1 MKRPIKMKRPIQILV
16 ISCVTALPA
25 VAGGITST
33 GVMSVSGRP
42 ELSDS
47 AVSAANAVR
56 DTTAVAAIDTAAID
70 TADYETLDAVTVEAV
85 MQRTGAEKSV
95 YIPTT
100 RQRNASQSA
109 TDLLSRMDIPQ
120 ISVPYGSTAVKTVSG
135 QAVAVFIDYVPA
147 TQDELEM
154 MRTSDVL
161 RVEYLQSPTD
171 TRFGGKTNV
180 INFVMRKYDY
190 GGYVRTRLYENFWAN
205 SGQAQV
211 NGRFNYRR
219 MTFDV
224 MGYGYYC
231 ANDHTG
237 TAQTETFRLP
247 DGLGGTNTIER
258 QSTST
263 GAKFRRNDY
272 SASFRA
278 RYTSDKF
285 TANNILAF
293 RDTRIP
299 HNDSQGAVTYS
310 GGDFDDSEYTT
321 VNDSRRQNV
330 TYTGYYYIGI
340 GERNSLTIQPTYAYN
355 HTTQGSVYTEAG
367 LAPIVNDAGDNSTLA
382 NTSIEY
388 GHTFGG
394 GHSFTLYGYGQYEHN
409 RTRYTGTTEALDRTS
424 SYTGNFDAGYSF
436 ARGGFSSTVRFG
448 WSLSH
453 IDYNGEKNDFNSPYA
468 DLSLQYS
475 PNTKNS
481 ASAYMHT
488 AGWPISSNYKSDR
501 MIQDSPLLWRT
512 GNPALTAY
520 RSWDFGVQYVY
531 MPSNAWRFSGYAY
544 GWLVADRAAFDYQ
557 PFEYQPGEQGLV
569 RNIIQ
574 PAGGFGRYNV
584 GFNINWRPLGGKFN
598 ITGSLTE
605 TITHNGRPYN
615 LDKSVLSG
623 YVQAMYY
630 IGNFNIVAAYVSRG
644 YSFDDSMS
652 GFYTRSRDAFALAAG
667 WNSGSWNVNLHLQN
681 MFRWHWRTS
690 TTAMTSAYYD
700 VTRQNYGVDNH
711 ALIQAKVTYTFSF
724 GKKSKRDSDADLS
737 PDAAKSASGILH

>member
-1 MKRPIKMKRPIQILV
+1 MKRFKVMV
-16 ISCVTALPA
+16 IAAVTVAVTAS
-25 VAGGITST
+25 AGTIIPKTAMYGDSVENADSA
-33 GVMSVSGRP
+33 GVMA
-42 ELSDS
+42 DS
-47 AVSAANAVR
+47 IEA
-56 DTTAVAAIDTAAID
+56 DTTE
-70 TADYETLDAVTVEAV
+70 YETLNAVTVEAS
-85 MQRTGAEKSV
+85 MQRTDGEKST

-100 RQRNASQSA
+100 HQRNASQSA

-120 ISVPYGSTAVKTVSG
+120 ISVPFGSTSVKTVSG
-135 QAVAVFIDYVPA
+135 QNVAVFIDYVPA
-147 TQDELEM
+147 TEDELAM

-180 INFVMRKYDY
+180 INFVMRKYEY
-190 GGYVRTRLYENFWAN
+190 GGYVRTRLYENFLAN

-247 DGLGGTNTIER
+247 DETGGINTIER

-278 RYTSDKF
+278 RYISDKF
-285 TANNILAF
+285 TANNTLVF
-293 RDTRIP
+293 RNTRIP
-299 HNDSQGAVTYS
+299 HKDSHGAVTYS
-310 GGDFDDSEYTT
+310 GGGYDDSEYTT

-340 GERNSLTIQPTYAYN
+340 GDSNSLTIQPAYAYN
-355 HTTQGSVYTEAG
+355 HTTQGSIYTEAG

-394 GHSFTLYGYGQYEHN
+394 GHSFTLYGYGEYEHN

-436 ARGGFSSTVRFG
+436 TRGGFSSTVRFG

-453 IDYNGEKNDFNSPYA
+453 IDYNGVTNDFNSPFA
-468 DLSLQYS
+468 DLFLQYS
-475 PNTKNS
+475 PNSKNS

-501 MIQDSPLLWRT
+501 MIQESPLLWRT
-512 GNPALTAY
+512 GNPSLTAY

-544 GWLVADRAAFDYQ
+544 GWLVGNRAAFDYQ
-557 PFEYQPGEQGLV
+557 PMAQQQALV

-584 GFNINWRPLGGKFN
+584 GLNVNWRPLGGKFN

-605 TITHNGRPYN
+605 TFTHNGRPYN

-630 IGNFNIVAAYVSRG
+630 VGNFNFVVAYVSRM

-652 GFYTRSRDAFALAAG
+652 GFYTRDKDAFALAAG
-667 WNSGSWNVNLHLQN
+667 WGNGSWNVNLQLQN

-690 TTAMTSAYYD
+690 TTEMASTYYD

-724 GKKSKRDSDADLS
+724 GKKSKSDTDADLS
-737 PDAAKSASGILH
+737 PDAARTASGILH

>member
-1 MKRPIKMKRPIQILV
+1 MKRPIQILV

-147 TQDELEM
+147 TEDELEM

>member
-1 MKRPIKMKRPIQILV
+1 MKRFKVMV
-16 ISCVTALPA
+16 IAAVTVAVTAS
-25 VAGGITST
+25 AGTIIPKTAMYGDSVENADST
-33 GVMSVSGRP
+33 GVMA
-42 ELSDS
+42 DS
-47 AVSAANAVR
+47 IEA
-56 DTTAVAAIDTAAID
+56 DTT
-70 TADYETLDAVTVEAV
+70 DYETLNAVTVEAS
-85 MQRTGAEKSV
+85 MQHTGAEKST

-109 TDLLSRMDIPQ
+109 TELLSRMDIPQ
-120 ISVPYGSTAVKTVSG
+120 ISVPFGSTSVKTVSG
-135 QAVAVFIDYVPA
+135 QNVAVFIDYVPA
-147 TQDELEM
+147 TEDELAM

-180 INFVMRKYDY
+180 INFVMRKYEY
-190 GGYVRTRLYENFWAN
+190 GGYVRTRLYENFLAN

-211 NGRFNYRR
+211 NGRLNYRR

-247 DGLGGTNTIER
+247 DGLGGINTIER
-258 QSTST
+258 QSMSS
-263 GAKFRRNDY
+263 GDKFRRNDY

-278 RYTSDKF
+278 RYNSDKF
-285 TANNILAF
+285 TANNTLLF
-293 RDTRIP
+293 RNTRIP
-299 HNDSQGAVTYS
+299 HNDSRGAVTYS
-310 GGDFDDSEYTT
+310 GGGFDDSEYTQ
-321 VNDSRRQNV
+321 VNDTRRQNV

-340 GERNSLTIQPTYAYN
+340 GDSNSLTIQPAYAYN
-355 HTTQGSVYTEAG
+355 HTTQGLIYTEAG

-394 GHSFTLYGYGQYEHN
+394 GHSFTLYGYGEYEHN

-436 ARGGFSSTVRFG
+436 TRGGFSSTVRFG

-453 IDYNGEKNDFNSPYA
+453 IDYNGVTNDFNSPFA
-468 DLSLQYS
+468 DLFLQYS
-475 PNTKNS
+475 PNSKNS

-501 MIQDSPLLWRT
+501 MIQESPLLWRT
-512 GNPALTAY
+512 GNPSLTAY

-544 GWLVADRAAFDYQ
+544 GWLVGNRAAFDYQ
-557 PFEYQPGEQGLV
+557 PMAQQQALV

-584 GFNINWRPLGGKFN
+584 GLNVNWRPLGGKFN

-605 TITHNGRPYN
+605 TFTHNGRPYN

-630 IGNFNIVAAYVSRG
+630 VGNFNFVVAYVSRM

-652 GFYTRSRDAFALAAG
+652 GFYTRSKDAFALAAG
-667 WNSGSWNVNLHLQN
+667 WGNGSWNVNLQLQN

-690 TTAMTSAYYD
+690 TTEMASTYYD

-724 GKKSKRDSDADLS
+724 GKKSKSDTDADLS
-737 PDAAKSASGILH
+737 PDAARTASGILH

>member
-147 TQDELEM
+147 TEDELEM

-161 RVEYLQSPTD
+161 RIEYLQSPTD

-340 GERNSLTIQPTYAYN
+340 GERNSLTIQPTYAYS

-436 ARGGFSSTVRFG
+436 ARGGFGSTVRFG

-453 IDYNGEKNDFNSPYA
+453 IDYNGKTNDFNSPFA
-468 DLSLQYS
+468 DLFLQYS

>member
-135 QAVAVFIDYVPA
+135 QDVAVFIDYVPA
-147 TQDELEM
+147 TEDELEM

-161 RVEYLQSPTD
+161 RIEYLQSPTD

-340 GERNSLTIQPTYAYN
+340 GERNSLTIQPTYAYS

-436 ARGGFSSTVRFG
+436 ARGGFGSTVRFG

-544 GWLVADRAAFDYQ
+544 AWIVGNRAAFDYR

-569 RNIIQ
+569 REIIQ

-584 GFNINWRPLGGKFN
+584 GFNVNWRPLGGKFN

>member
-1 MKRPIKMKRPIQILV
+1 MKRFKVMV
-16 ISCVTALPA
+16 IAAVTVTVTAS
-25 VAGGITST
+25 AGTIIPKTAMYGDSVENADSA
-33 GVMSVSGRP
+33 GVMA
-42 ELSDS
+42 DS
-47 AVSAANAVR
+47 IEA
-56 DTTAVAAIDTAAID
+56 DTTE
-70 TADYETLDAVTVEAV
+70 YETLNAVTVEAS
-85 MQRTGAEKSV
+85 MQRTDGEKST

-100 RQRNASQSA
+100 HQRNASQSA

-120 ISVPYGSTAVKTVSG
+120 ISVPFGSTSVKTVSG
-135 QAVAVFIDYVPA
+135 QNVAVFIDYVPA
-147 TQDELEM
+147 TEDELAM

-247 DGLGGTNTIER
+247 DETGGINTIER

-278 RYTSDKF
+278 RYLSDKF
-285 TANNILAF
+285 TANNTLVF
-293 RDTRIP
+293 RNTRIP
-299 HNDSQGAVTYS
+299 HKDSHGAVTYS
-310 GGDFDDSEYTT
+310 GGGYDDSEYTT

-340 GERNSLTIQPTYAYN
+340 GDSNSLTIQPAYAYN
-355 HTTQGSVYTEAG
+355 HTTQGSIYTEAG
-367 LAPIVNDAGDNSTLA
+367 LTPIVNDAGDNSTLA

-388 GHTFGG
+388 GHTFGS
-394 GHSFTLYGYGQYEHN
+394 GHSFTMYGYGEYEHN

-436 ARGGFSSTVRFG
+436 TRGGFSSTVRFG

-453 IDYNGEKNDFNSPYA
+453 IDYNGVTNDFNSPFA
-468 DLSLQYS
+468 DLFLQYS
-475 PNTKNS
+475 PNSKNS

-488 AGWPISSNYKSDR
+488 TGWPISSNYKSDR
-501 MIQDSPLLWRT
+501 MIQESPLLWRT
-512 GNPALTAY
+512 GNPSLTAY

-544 GWLVADRAAFDYQ
+544 GWLVGNRAAFNYQ
-557 PFEYQPGEQGLV
+557 PMAQQQALV

-584 GFNINWRPLGGKFN
+584 GLNVNWRPLGGKFN

-605 TITHNGRPYN
+605 TFTHNGRPYN

-630 IGNFNIVAAYVSRG
+630 VGNFNFVVAYVSRM

-652 GFYTRSRDAFALAAG
+652 GFYTRDKDAFALAAG
-667 WNSGSWNVNLHLQN
+667 WGNGSWNVNLQLQN

-690 TTAMTSAYYD
+690 TTEMASTYYD

-724 GKKSKRDSDADLS
+724 GKKSKSDTDADLS
-737 PDAAKSASGILH
+737 PDAARTASGILH

>member
-1 MKRPIKMKRPIQILV
+1 MKRFKIMV
-16 ISCVTALPA
+16 IAAVTVTVTAS
-25 VAGGITST
+25 AGTIIPKTAMYGDSVENADST
-33 GVMSVSGRP
+33 GVMA
-42 ELSDS
+42 DS
-47 AVSAANAVR
+47 IEA
-56 DTTAVAAIDTAAID
+56 DTTE
-70 TADYETLDAVTVEAV
+70 YETLNAVTVEAS
-85 MQRTGAEKSV
+85 MQRTDGEKST

-100 RQRNASQSA
+100 HQRNASQSA

-120 ISVPYGSTAVKTVSG
+120 ISVPFGSTSVKTVSG
-135 QAVAVFIDYVPA
+135 QNVAVFIDYVPA
-147 TQDELEM
+147 TEDELAM

-180 INFVMRKYDY
+180 INFVMRKYEY
-190 GGYVRTRLYENFWAN
+190 GGYVRTRLYENFLAN

-247 DGLGGTNTIER
+247 DETGGINTIER

-278 RYTSDKF
+278 RYISDKF
-285 TANNILAF
+285 TANNTLVF
-293 RDTRIP
+293 RNTRIP
-299 HNDSQGAVTYS
+299 HNDSHGAVTYS
-310 GGDFDDSEYTT
+310 GGGYDDSEYTT

-340 GERNSLTIQPTYAYN
+340 GDSNSLTIQPAYAYN
-355 HTTQGSVYTEAG
+355 HTTQGSIYTEAG

-394 GHSFTLYGYGQYEHN
+394 GHSFTLYGYGEYEHN

-436 ARGGFSSTVRFG
+436 TRGGFSSTVRFG

-453 IDYNGEKNDFNSPYA
+453 IDYNGVTNDFNSPFA
-468 DLSLQYS
+468 DLFLQYS
-475 PNTKNS
+475 PNSKNS

-501 MIQDSPLLWRT
+501 MIQESPLLWRT
-512 GNPALTAY
+512 GNPSLTAY

-544 GWLVADRAAFDYQ
+544 GWLVGNRAAFDYQ
-557 PFEYQPGEQGLV
+557 PMAQQQALV

-584 GFNINWRPLGGKFN
+584 GLNVNWRPLGGKFN

-605 TITHNGRPYN
+605 TFTHNGRPYN

-630 IGNFNIVAAYVSRG
+630 VGNFNFVVAYVSRM

-652 GFYTRSRDAFALAAG
+652 GFYTRSKDAFALAAG
-667 WNSGSWNVNLHLQN
+667 WGNGSWNVNLQLQN

-690 TTAMTSAYYD
+690 TTEMASTYYD

-711 ALIQAKVTYTFSF
+711 ALIQAKLTYTFSF
-724 GKKSKRDSDADLS
+724 GKKSKSDTDADLS
-737 PDAAKSASGILH
+737 PDAARTASGILH

>member
-1 MKRPIKMKRPIQILV
+1 MKGPIKMKRPIQILV

-135 QAVAVFIDYVPA
+135 QDVAVFIDYVPA
-147 TQDELEM
+147 TEDELEM

-161 RVEYLQSPTD
+161 RIEYLQSPTD

-340 GERNSLTIQPTYAYN
+340 GERNSLTIQPTYAYS

-436 ARGGFSSTVRFG
+436 ARGGFGSTVRFG

>member
-147 TQDELEM
+147 TEDELEM

-161 RVEYLQSPTD
+161 RIEYLQSPTD

-231 ANDHTG
+231 ATDHTG

-436 ARGGFSSTVRFG
+436 ARGGFGSTVRFG

-468 DLSLQYS
+468 DLFLQYS

>member
-1 MKRPIKMKRPIQILV
+1 MKRPIQILV

-436 ARGGFSSTVRFG
+436 ARGGFGSTVRFG

-544 GWLVADRAAFDYQ
+544 AWIVGNRAAFDYR

-569 RNIIQ
+569 REIIQ

-584 GFNINWRPLGGKFN
+584 GFNVNWRPLGGKFN

>member
-1 MKRPIKMKRPIQILV
+1 MKRFKVMV
-16 ISCVTALPA
+16 IAAVTVAVTAS
-25 VAGGITST
+25 AGTIIPKTAMYGDSVENADSA
-33 GVMSVSGRP
+33 GVMA
-42 ELSDS
+42 DS
-47 AVSAANAVR
+47 IEA
-56 DTTAVAAIDTAAID
+56 DTTE
-70 TADYETLDAVTVEAV
+70 YETLNAVTVEAS
-85 MQRTGAEKSV
+85 MQHTGAEKSV
-95 YIPTT
+95 YIPTK

-120 ISVPYGSTAVKTVSG
+120 ISVPFGSTAVKTVSG

-180 INFVMRKYDY
+180 INFIMRKYDY

-247 DGLGGTNTIER
+247 DEMGGINTIER

-278 RYTSDKF
+278 RYLSDKF
-285 TANNILAF
+285 TANNTLVF

-299 HNDSQGAVTYS
+299 HKDSQGAVTYS
-310 GGDFDDSEYTT
+310 AGAYDNSEYTT
-321 VNDSRRQNV
+321 VNNSRSRNA
-330 TYTGYYYIGI
+330 TYSGYFYIGL
-340 GERNSLTIQPTYAYN
+340 GERNSLTIQPFYAYTS
-355 HTTQGSVYTEAG
+355 TTNGTAYTEVG
-367 LAPIVNDAGDNSTLA
+367 LAPIINGAQDYTSVGNA
-382 NTSIEY
+382 SIEY

-394 GHSFTLYGYGQYEHN
+394 GHSLTIYGYGKYEHN
-409 RTRYTGTTEALDRTS
+409 HTRYTGNTEALDRTS
-424 SYTGNFDAGYSF
+424 SYDGNFSARYSF
-436 ARGGFSSTVRFG
+436 TRGGFSSMVGFG

-453 IDYNGEKNDFNSPYA
+453 IDYNGVSNDFNSPFA
-468 DLSLQYS
+468 DLFLQYS
-475 PNTKNS
+475 PNSKNS
-481 ASAYMHT
+481 LSAYMHT
-488 AGWPISSNYKSDR
+488 AGWPVSSNYKSDR
-501 MIQDSPLLWRT
+501 LIQSSPLLWYT
-512 GNPALTAY
+512 GNPSLTAY
-520 RSWDFGVQYVY
+520 RTWDFGVQYVY

-544 GWLVADRAAFDYQ
+544 GWLVGNRAAFDYQ
-557 PFEYQPGEQGLV
+557 PFEYQPGKQALV

-574 PAGGFGRYNV
+574 PAGGYGSYNV
-584 GFNINWRPLGGKFN
+584 GFNVNWRPLGGKFN

-605 TITHNGRPYN
+605 SITHNGRPYD

-630 IGNFNIVAAYVSRG
+630 VGNFNFVVAYVSRM

-667 WNSGSWNVNLHLQN
+667 WGNGSWNVNLQLQN

-690 TTAMTSAYYD
+690 TTEMASTYYD

-711 ALIQAKVTYTFSF
+711 ALIQAKVTYTFGF
-724 GKKSKRDSDADLS
+724 GKKSKSDTDADLS
-737 PDAAKSASGILH
+737 PDAARTASGILH

>member
-1 MKRPIKMKRPIQILV
+1 MKRFKIMV
-16 ISCVTALPA
+16 IAAVTVTVTAS
-25 VAGGITST
+25 AGTIIPKTAMYGDSVENADST
-33 GVMSVSGRP
+33 GVMA
-42 ELSDS
+42 DS
-47 AVSAANAVR
+47 IEA
-56 DTTAVAAIDTAAID
+56 DTTE
-70 TADYETLDAVTVEAV
+70 YETLNAVTVEAS
-85 MQRTGAEKSV
+85 MQRTDGEKST

-100 RQRNASQSA
+100 HQRNASQSA

-120 ISVPYGSTAVKTVSG
+120 ISVPFGSTSVKTVSG
-135 QAVAVFIDYVPA
+135 QNVAVFIDYVPA
-147 TQDELEM
+147 TEDELAM

-180 INFVMRKYDY
+180 INFVMRKYEY
-190 GGYVRTRLYENFWAN
+190 GGYVRTRLYENFLAN

-247 DGLGGTNTIER
+247 DETGGINTIER

-278 RYTSDKF
+278 RYISDKF
-285 TANNILAF
+285 TANNTLVF
-293 RDTRIP
+293 RNTRIP
-299 HNDSQGAVTYS
+299 HNDSHGAVAYS
-310 GGDFDDSEYTT
+310 GGGYDDSEYTT

-340 GERNSLTIQPTYAYN
+340 GDSNSLTIQPAYAYN
-355 HTTQGSVYTEAG
+355 HTTQGSIYTEAG

-394 GHSFTLYGYGQYEHN
+394 GHSFTLYGYGEYEHN

-436 ARGGFSSTVRFG
+436 TRGGFSSTVRFG

-453 IDYNGEKNDFNSPYA
+453 IDYNGVTNDFNSPFA
-468 DLSLQYS
+468 DLFLQYS
-475 PNTKNS
+475 PNSKNS

-501 MIQDSPLLWRT
+501 MIQESPLLWRT
-512 GNPALTAY
+512 GNPSLTAY

-544 GWLVADRAAFDYQ
+544 GWLVGNRAAFDYQ
-557 PFEYQPGEQGLV
+557 PMAQQQALV

-584 GFNINWRPLGGKFN
+584 GLNVNWRPLGGKFN

-605 TITHNGRPYN
+605 TFTHNGRPYN

-630 IGNFNIVAAYVSRG
+630 VGNFNFVVAYVSRM

-652 GFYTRSRDAFALAAG
+652 GFYTRDKDAFALAAG
-667 WNSGSWNVNLHLQN
+667 WGNGSWNVNLQLQN

-690 TTAMTSAYYD
+690 TTEMASTYYD

-724 GKKSKRDSDADLS
+724 GKKSKSDTDADLS
-737 PDAAKSASGILH
+737 PDAARTASGILH

>member
-1 MKRPIKMKRPIQILV
+1 MKRFKIMV
-16 ISCVTALPA
+16 IAAVTVTVTAS
-25 VAGGITST
+25 AGTIIPKTAMYGDSVENADSA
-33 GVMSVSGRP
+33 GVMA
-42 ELSDS
+42 DS
-47 AVSAANAVR
+47 IKA
-56 DTTAVAAIDTAAID
+56 DTTE
-70 TADYETLDAVTVEAV
+70 YETLNAVTVEAS
-85 MQRTGAEKSV
+85 MQRTDGEKST

-100 RQRNASQSA
+100 HQRNASQSA

-120 ISVPYGSTAVKTVSG
+120 ISVPFGSTSVKTVSG
-135 QAVAVFIDYVPA
+135 QNVAVFIDYVPA
-147 TQDELEM
+147 TEDELAM

-180 INFVMRKYDY
+180 INFVMRKYEY
-190 GGYVRTRLYENFWAN
+190 GGYVRTRLYENFLAN
-205 SGQAQV
+205 SGQVQV

-247 DGLGGTNTIER
+247 DETGGINTIER

-278 RYTSDKF
+278 RYISDKF
-285 TANNILAF
+285 TANNTLVF
-293 RDTRIP
+293 RNTRIP
-299 HNDSQGAVTYS
+299 HKDSHGAVTYS
-310 GGDFDDSEYTT
+310 GGGYDDSEYTT

-340 GERNSLTIQPTYAYN
+340 GDSNSLTIQPAYAYN
-355 HTTQGSVYTEAG
+355 HTTQGSIYTEAG

-394 GHSFTLYGYGQYEHN
+394 GHSFTLYGYGEYEHN

-436 ARGGFSSTVRFG
+436 TRGGFSSTVRFG

-453 IDYNGEKNDFNSPYA
+453 IDYNGVTNDFNSPFA
-468 DLSLQYS
+468 DLFLQYS
-475 PNTKNS
+475 PNSKNS

-501 MIQDSPLLWRT
+501 MIQESPLLWRT
-512 GNPALTAY
+512 GNPSLTAY

-544 GWLVADRAAFDYQ
+544 GWLVGNRAAFDYQ
-557 PFEYQPGEQGLV
+557 PMAQQQALV

-584 GFNINWRPLGGKFN
+584 GLNVNWRPLGGKFN

-605 TITHNGRPYN
+605 TFTHNGRPYN

-630 IGNFNIVAAYVSRG
+630 VGNFNFVVAYVSRM

-652 GFYTRSRDAFALAAG
+652 GFYTRDKDAFALAAG
-667 WNSGSWNVNLHLQN
+667 WGNGSWNVNLQLQN

-690 TTAMTSAYYD
+690 TTEMASTYYD

-724 GKKSKRDSDADLS
+724 GKKSKSDTDADLS
-737 PDAAKSASGILH
+737 PDAARTASGILH

>member
-1 MKRPIKMKRPIQILV
+1 MKRPIQILV

-147 TQDELEM
+147 TEDELEM

-161 RVEYLQSPTD
+161 RIEYLQSPTD

>member
-1 MKRPIKMKRPIQILV
+1 MKRPIQILV

-147 TQDELEM
+147 TEDELEM

-161 RVEYLQSPTD
+161 RIEYLQSPTD

-340 GERNSLTIQPTYAYN
+340 GERNSLTIQPTYAYS

-436 ARGGFSSTVRFG
+436 ARGGFGSTVRFG

>member
-1 MKRPIKMKRPIQILV
+1 MKRFKVMIIAAV
-16 ISCVTALPA
+16 TVTVTAS
-25 VAGGITST
+25 AGTIIPKTAMYGDSVENADST
-33 GVMSVSGRP
+33 GVMA
-42 ELSDS
+42 DS
-47 AVSAANAVR
+47 IKA
-56 DTTAVAAIDTAAID
+56 DTTE
-70 TADYETLDAVTVEAV
+70 YETLNAVTVEAS
-85 MQRTGAEKSV
+85 MQRTDGEKST

-100 RQRNASQSA
+100 HQRNASQSA

-120 ISVPYGSTAVKTVSG
+120 ISVPFGSTSVKTVSG
-135 QAVAVFIDYVPA
+135 QNVAVFIDYVPA
-147 TQDELEM
+147 TEDELAM

-180 INFVMRKYDY
+180 INFVMRKYEY
-190 GGYVRTRLYENFWAN
+190 GGYVRTRLYENFLAN

-247 DGLGGTNTIER
+247 DETGGINTIER

-278 RYTSDKF
+278 RYISDKF
-285 TANNILAF
+285 TANNTLVF
-293 RDTRIP
+293 RNTRIP
-299 HNDSQGAVTYS
+299 HKDSHGAVTYS
-310 GGDFDDSEYTT
+310 GGGYDDSEYTT

-340 GERNSLTIQPTYAYN
+340 GDSNSLTIQPAYAYN
-355 HTTQGSVYTEAG
+355 HTTQGSIYTEAG

-394 GHSFTLYGYGQYEHN
+394 GHSFTLYGYGEYEHN

-436 ARGGFSSTVRFG
+436 TRGGFSSTVRFG

-453 IDYNGEKNDFNSPYA
+453 IDYNGVTNDFNSPFA
-468 DLSLQYS
+468 DLFLQYS
-475 PNTKNS
+475 PNSKNS

-488 AGWPISSNYKSDR
+488 AGWRISSNYKSDR
-501 MIQDSPLLWRT
+501 MIQESPLLWRT
-512 GNPALTAY
+512 GNPSLTAY

-544 GWLVADRAAFDYQ
+544 GWLVGNRAAFDYQ
-557 PFEYQPGEQGLV
+557 PMAQQQALV

-584 GFNINWRPLGGKFN
+584 GLNVNWRPLGGKFN

-605 TITHNGRPYN
+605 TFTHNGRPYN

-630 IGNFNIVAAYVSRG
+630 VGNFNFVVAYVSRM

-652 GFYTRSRDAFALAAG
+652 GFYTWDKDAFALAAG
-667 WNSGSWNVNLHLQN
+667 WGNGSWNVNLQLQN

-690 TTAMTSAYYD
+690 TTEMASTYYD

-724 GKKSKRDSDADLS
+724 GKKSKSDTDADLS
-737 PDAAKSASGILH
+737 PDAARTASGILH

>member
-1 MKRPIKMKRPIQILV
+1 MKRFKVMV
-16 ISCVTALPA
+16 IAAVTVTVTAS
-25 VAGGITST
+25 AGTIIPKTAMYGDSVENADST
-33 GVMSVSGRP
+33 GVMA
-42 ELSDS
+42 DS
-47 AVSAANAVR
+47 IKA
-56 DTTAVAAIDTAAID
+56 DTTE
-70 TADYETLDAVTVEAV
+70 YETLNAVTVEAS
-85 MQRTGAEKSV
+85 MQRTDGEKST

-100 RQRNASQSA
+100 HQRNASQSA

-120 ISVPYGSTAVKTVSG
+120 ISVPFGSTSVKTVSG
-135 QAVAVFIDYVPA
+135 QNVAVFIDYVPA
-147 TQDELEM
+147 TEDELAM

-180 INFVMRKYDY
+180 INFVMRKYEY
-190 GGYVRTRLYENFWAN
+190 GGYVRTRLYENFLAN

-247 DGLGGTNTIER
+247 DETGGINTIER

-278 RYTSDKF
+278 RYLSDKF
-285 TANNILAF
+285 TANNTLVF

-299 HNDSQGAVTYS
+299 HKDSHGAVTYS
-310 GGDFDDSEYTT
+310 GGGYDDSEYTT

-340 GERNSLTIQPTYAYN
+340 GDSNSLTIQPAYAYN
-355 HTTQGSVYTEAG
+355 HTTQGSIYTEAG

-394 GHSFTLYGYGQYEHN
+394 GHSFTLYGYGEYEHN

-436 ARGGFSSTVRFG
+436 TRGGFSSTVRFG

-453 IDYNGEKNDFNSPYA
+453 IDYNGVTNDFNSPFA
-468 DLSLQYS
+468 DLFLQYS
-475 PNTKNS
+475 PNFKNS

-501 MIQDSPLLWRT
+501 MIQESPLLWRT
-512 GNPALTAY
+512 GNPSLTAY

-544 GWLVADRAAFDYQ
+544 GWLVGNRAAFDYQ
-557 PFEYQPGEQGLV
+557 PMAQQQALV

-584 GFNINWRPLGGKFN
+584 GLNVNWRPLGGKFN

-605 TITHNGRPYN
+605 TFTHNGRPYN

-630 IGNFNIVAAYVSRG
+630 VGNFNFVVAYVSRM

-652 GFYTRSRDAFALAAG
+652 GFYTRDKDAFALAAG
-667 WNSGSWNVNLHLQN
+667 WGNGSWNVNLQLQN

-690 TTAMTSAYYD
+690 TTEMASTYYD

-724 GKKSKRDSDADLS
+724 GKKSKSDTDADLS
-737 PDAAKSASGILH
+737 PDAARTASGILH

>member
-1 MKRPIKMKRPIQILV
+1 MKRPIQILV

-135 QAVAVFIDYVPA
+135 QDVAVFIDYVPA
-147 TQDELEM
+147 TEDELEM

-161 RVEYLQSPTD
+161 RIEYLQSPTD

-340 GERNSLTIQPTYAYN
+340 GERNSLTIQPTYAYS

-436 ARGGFSSTVRFG
+436 ARGGFGSTVRFG

-453 IDYNGEKNDFNSPYA
+453 IDYNGEKNDFNSPFA
-468 DLSLQYS
+468 DLFLQYS

>member
-1 MKRPIKMKRPIQILV
+1 MKRFKIMV
-16 ISCVTALPA
+16 IAAVTVTVTAS
-25 VAGGITST
+25 AGTIIPKTAMYGDSVENADST
-33 GVMSVSGRP
+33 GVMA
-42 ELSDS
+42 DS
-47 AVSAANAVR
+47 IEA
-56 DTTAVAAIDTAAID
+56 DTTE
-70 TADYETLDAVTVEAV
+70 YETLNAVTVEAS
-85 MQRTGAEKSV
+85 MQRTDGEKST

-100 RQRNASQSA
+100 HQRNASQSA

-120 ISVPYGSTAVKTVSG
+120 ISVPFGSTSVKTVSG
-135 QAVAVFIDYVPA
+135 QNVAVFIDYVPA
-147 TQDELEM
+147 TEDELAM

-180 INFVMRKYDY
+180 INFVMRKYEY
-190 GGYVRTRLYENFWAN
+190 GGYVRTRLYENFLAN

-247 DGLGGTNTIER
+247 DETGGINTIER

-278 RYTSDKF
+278 RYISDKF
-285 TANNILAF
+285 TANNTLVF
-293 RDTRIP
+293 RNTHIP
-299 HNDSQGAVTYS
+299 HNDSHGAVTYS
-310 GGDFDDSEYTT
+310 GGGYDDSEYTT

-340 GERNSLTIQPTYAYN
+340 GDSNSLTIQPAYAYN
-355 HTTQGSVYTEAG
+355 HTTQGSIYTEAG

-394 GHSFTLYGYGQYEHN
+394 GHSFTLYGYGEYEHN

-436 ARGGFSSTVRFG
+436 TRGGFSSTVRFG

-453 IDYNGEKNDFNSPYA
+453 IDYNGVTNDFNSPFA
-468 DLSLQYS
+468 DLFLQYS
-475 PNTKNS
+475 PNSKNS

-501 MIQDSPLLWRT
+501 MIQESPLLWRT
-512 GNPALTAY
+512 GNPSLTAY

-544 GWLVADRAAFDYQ
+544 GWLVGNRAAFDYQ
-557 PFEYQPGEQGLV
+557 PMAQQQALV

-574 PAGGFGRYNV
+574 PAGGFGRYNIGLNV
-584 GFNINWRPLGGKFN
+584 NWRPLGGKFN

-605 TITHNGRPYN
+605 TFTHNGRPYN

-630 IGNFNIVAAYVSRG
+630 VGNFNFVVAYVSRM

-652 GFYTRSRDAFALAAG
+652 GFYTRDKDAFALAAG
-667 WNSGSWNVNLHLQN
+667 WGNGSWNVNLQLQN

-690 TTAMTSAYYD
+690 TTEMASAYYD

-711 ALIQAKVTYTFSF
+711 ALIQAKVTYTFGF
-724 GKKSKRDSDADLS
+724 GKKSKSDSEADLN

>member
-1 MKRPIKMKRPIQILV
+1 MKRPIQILV

-135 QAVAVFIDYVPA
+135 QDVAVFIDYVPA
-147 TQDELEM
+147 TEDELEM

-161 RVEYLQSPTD
+161 RIEYLQSPTD

-231 ANDHTG
+231 ATDHTG

-340 GERNSLTIQPTYAYN
+340 GERNSLTIQPTYAYS

-468 DLSLQYS
+468 DLFLQYS
-475 PNTKNS
+475 PNTNNS

>member
-1 MKRPIKMKRPIQILV
+1 MKRPIQILV

-135 QAVAVFIDYVPA
+135 QDVAVFIDYVPA
-147 TQDELEM
+147 TEDELEM

-161 RVEYLQSPTD
+161 RIEYLQSPTD

-340 GERNSLTIQPTYAYN
+340 GERNSLTIQPTYAYS

-436 ARGGFSSTVRFG
+436 ARGGFGSTVRFG

-544 GWLVADRAAFDYQ
+544 AWIVRNRAAFDYR

-569 RNIIQ
+569 REIIQ

-584 GFNINWRPLGGKFN
+584 GFNVNWRPLGGKFN

>member
-1 MKRPIKMKRPIQILV
+1 MKGPIKMKRPIQILV

-135 QAVAVFIDYVPA
+135 QDVAVFIDYVPA
-147 TQDELEM
+147 TEDELEM

-161 RVEYLQSPTD
+161 RIEYLQSPTD

-340 GERNSLTIQPTYAYN
+340 GERNSLTIQPTYAYS

-436 ARGGFSSTVRFG
+436 ARGGFGSTVRFG

-544 GWLVADRAAFDYQ
+544 AWIVGNRAAFDYR

-569 RNIIQ
+569 REIIQ

-584 GFNINWRPLGGKFN
+584 GFNVNWRPLGGKFN

>member
-1 MKRPIKMKRPIQILV
+1 MKRPIQILV

-147 TQDELEM
+147 TEDELEM

-436 ARGGFSSTVRFG
+436 ARGGFGSTVRFG

-468 DLSLQYS
+468 DLFLQYS

-544 GWLVADRAAFDYQ
+544 AWIVGNRAAFDYR

-569 RNIIQ
+569 REIIQ

-584 GFNINWRPLGGKFN
+584 GFNVNWRPLGGKFN

>member
-1 MKRPIKMKRPIQILV
+1 MKRPIQILV

>member
-1 MKRPIKMKRPIQILV
+1 MKRFKVMV
-16 ISCVTALPA
+16 IAAVTVTVTAS
-25 VAGGITST
+25 AGTIIPKTAMYGDSVENADSA
-33 GVMSVSGRP
+33 GVMA
-42 ELSDS
+42 DS
-47 AVSAANAVR
+47 IEA
-56 DTTAVAAIDTAAID
+56 DTTE
-70 TADYETLDAVTVEAV
+70 YETLNAVTVEAS
-85 MQRTGAEKSV
+85 MQRTDGEKST

-120 ISVPYGSTAVKTVSG
+120 ISVPFGSTSVKTVSG
-135 QAVAVFIDYVPA
+135 QNVAVFIDYVPA
-147 TQDELEM
+147 TEDELAM

-180 INFVMRKYDY
+180 INFVMRKYEY
-190 GGYVRTRLYENFWAN
+190 GGYVRTRLYENFLAN

-247 DGLGGTNTIER
+247 DETGGINTIER

-278 RYTSDKF
+278 RYISDKF
-285 TANNILAF
+285 TANNTLVF
-293 RDTRIP
+293 RNTRIP
-299 HNDSQGAVTYS
+299 HKDSHGAVTYS
-310 GGDFDDSEYTT
+310 GGGYDDSEYTT

-330 TYTGYYYIGI
+330 TYTGYYYIEI
-340 GERNSLTIQPTYAYN
+340 GDSNSLTIQPTYAYN
-355 HTTQGSVYTEAG
+355 HTTQGSIYTEAG

-394 GHSFTLYGYGQYEHN
+394 GHSFTLYGYGEYEHN

-436 ARGGFSSTVRFG
+436 TRGGFSSTVRFG

-453 IDYNGEKNDFNSPYA
+453 IDYNGVTNDFNSPFA
-468 DLSLQYS
+468 DLFLQYS
-475 PNTKNS
+475 PNSKNS

-501 MIQDSPLLWRT
+501 MIQESPLLWRT
-512 GNPALTAY
+512 GNPSLTAY

-544 GWLVADRAAFDYQ
+544 GWLVGNRAAFDYQ
-557 PFEYQPGEQGLV
+557 PMAQQQALV

-584 GFNINWRPLGGKFN
+584 GLNVNWRPLGGKFN

-605 TITHNGRPYN
+605 TFTHNGRPYN

-630 IGNFNIVAAYVSRG
+630 VGNFNFVVAYVSRM

-652 GFYTRSRDAFALAAG
+652 GFYTRDKDAFALAAG
-667 WNSGSWNVNLHLQN
+667 WGNGSWNVNLQLQN

-690 TTAMTSAYYD
+690 TTEMASTYYD

-724 GKKSKRDSDADLS
+724 GKKSKSDTDADLS
-737 PDAAKSASGILH
+737 PDAARTASGILH

>member
-147 TQDELEM
+147 TEDELEM

-161 RVEYLQSPTD
+161 RIEYLQSPTD

-436 ARGGFSSTVRFG
+436 ARGGFGSTVRFG

-544 GWLVADRAAFDYQ
+544 AWIVGNRAAFDYR

-569 RNIIQ
+569 REIIQ

-584 GFNINWRPLGGKFN
+584 GFNVNWRPLGGKFN

>member
-1 MKRPIKMKRPIQILV
+1 MKRFKVMV
-16 ISCVTALPA
+16 IAAVTVTVTAS
-25 VAGGITST
+25 AGTIIPKTAMYGDSVENADST
-33 GVMSVSGRP
+33 GVMA
-42 ELSDS
+42 DS
-47 AVSAANAVR
+47 IKA
-56 DTTAVAAIDTAAID
+56 DTTE
-70 TADYETLDAVTVEAV
+70 YETLNAVTVEAS
-85 MQRTGAEKSV
+85 MQRTDGEKST

-100 RQRNASQSA
+100 HQRNASQSA

-120 ISVPYGSTAVKTVSG
+120 ISVPFGSTSVKTVSG
-135 QAVAVFIDYVPA
+135 QNVAVFIDYVPA
-147 TQDELEM
+147 TEDELAM

-180 INFVMRKYDY
+180 INFVMRKYEY
-190 GGYVRTRLYENFWAN
+190 GGYVRTRLYENFLAN

-247 DGLGGTNTIER
+247 DETGGINTIER

-278 RYTSDKF
+278 RYISDKF
-285 TANNILAF
+285 TANNTLVF
-293 RDTRIP
+293 RNTRIP
-299 HNDSQGAVTYS
+299 HNDSHGAVTYS
-310 GGDFDDSEYTT
+310 GGGYDDSEYTT

-340 GERNSLTIQPTYAYN
+340 GDSNSLTIQPAYAYN
-355 HTTQGSVYTEAG
+355 HTTQGSIYTEAG

-394 GHSFTLYGYGQYEHN
+394 GHSFTLYGYGEYEHN

-436 ARGGFSSTVRFG
+436 TRGGFSSTVRFG

-453 IDYNGEKNDFNSPYA
+453 IDYNGVTNDFNSPFA
-468 DLSLQYS
+468 DLFLQYS
-475 PNTKNS
+475 PNSKNS

-501 MIQDSPLLWRT
+501 MIQESPLLWRT
-512 GNPALTAY
+512 GNPSLTAY

-544 GWLVADRAAFDYQ
+544 GWLVGNRAAFDYQ
-557 PFEYQPGEQGLV
+557 PMAQQQALV

-584 GFNINWRPLGGKFN
+584 GLNVNWRPLGGKFN

-605 TITHNGRPYN
+605 SITHNGRPYD

-630 IGNFNIVAAYVSRG
+630 VGNFNFVVAYVSRM

-667 WNSGSWNVNLHLQN
+667 WGNGSWNVNLQLQN

-690 TTAMTSAYYD
+690 TTEMASTYYD

-724 GKKSKRDSDADLS
+724 GKKSKSDTDADLS
-737 PDAAKSASGILH
+737 PDAARTASGILH

>member
-1 MKRPIKMKRPIQILV
+1 MKRFKVMV
-16 ISCVTALPA
+16 IAAVTVTVTAS
-25 VAGGITST
+25 AGTIIPKTAMYGDSVENADSA
-33 GVMSVSGRP
+33 GVMA
-42 ELSDS
+42 DS
-47 AVSAANAVR
+47 IEA
-56 DTTAVAAIDTAAID
+56 DTTE
-70 TADYETLDAVTVEAV
+70 YETLNAVTVEAS
-85 MQRTGAEKSV
+85 MQRTDGEKST

-100 RQRNASQSA
+100 HQRNASQSA

-120 ISVPYGSTAVKTVSG
+120 ISVPFGSTSVKTVSG
-135 QAVAVFIDYVPA
+135 QNVAVFIDYVPA
-147 TQDELEM
+147 TEDELAM

-247 DGLGGTNTIER
+247 DETGGINTIER

-278 RYTSDKF
+278 RYLSDKF
-285 TANNILAF
+285 TANNTLVF
-293 RDTRIP
+293 RNTRIP
-299 HNDSQGAVTYS
+299 HKDSHGAVTYS
-310 GGDFDDSEYTT
+310 GGGYDDSEYTT

-340 GERNSLTIQPTYAYN
+340 GDSNSLTIQPAYAYN
-355 HTTQGSVYTEAG
+355 HTTQGSIYTEAG
-367 LAPIVNDAGDNSTLA
+367 LTPIVNDAGDNSTLA

-394 GHSFTLYGYGQYEHN
+394 GHSFTLYGYGEYEHN

-436 ARGGFSSTVRFG
+436 TRGGFSSTVRFG

-453 IDYNGEKNDFNSPYA
+453 IDYNGVTNDFNSPFA
-468 DLSLQYS
+468 DLFLQYS
-475 PNTKNS
+475 PNSKNS

-501 MIQDSPLLWRT
+501 MIQESPLLWRT
-512 GNPALTAY
+512 GNPSLTAY
-520 RSWDFGVQYVY
+520 LSWDFGVQYVY

-544 GWLVADRAAFDYQ
+544 GWLVGNRAAFDYQ
-557 PFEYQPGEQGLV
+557 PMAQQQALV

-584 GFNINWRPLGGKFN
+584 GLNVNWRPLGGKFN

-605 TITHNGRPYN
+605 TFTHNGRPYN

-630 IGNFNIVAAYVSRG
+630 VGNFNFVVAYVSRM

-652 GFYTRSRDAFALAAG
+652 GFYTRDKDAFALAAG
-667 WNSGSWNVNLHLQN
+667 WGNGSWNVNLQLQN

-690 TTAMTSAYYD
+690 TTEMASTYYD

-724 GKKSKRDSDADLS
+724 GKKSKSDTDADLS
-737 PDAAKSASGILH
+737 PDAARTASGILH

>member
-1 MKRPIKMKRPIQILV
+1 MKRFKIMV
-16 ISCVTALPA
+16 IAAVTVTVTAS
-25 VAGGITST
+25 AGTIIPKTAMYGDSVENADST
-33 GVMSVSGRP
+33 GVMA
-42 ELSDS
+42 DS
-47 AVSAANAVR
+47 IEA
-56 DTTAVAAIDTAAID
+56 DTTE
-70 TADYETLDAVTVEAV
+70 YETLNAVTVEAS
-85 MQRTGAEKSV
+85 MQRTDGEKST

-100 RQRNASQSA
+100 HQRNASQSA

-120 ISVPYGSTAVKTVSG
+120 ISVPFGSTSVKTVSG
-135 QAVAVFIDYVPA
+135 QNVAVFIDYVPA
-147 TQDELEM
+147 TEDELAM

-180 INFVMRKYDY
+180 INFVMRKYEY
-190 GGYVRTRLYENFWAN
+190 GGYVRTRLYENFLAN

-247 DGLGGTNTIER
+247 DETGGINTIER

-278 RYTSDKF
+278 RYISDKF
-285 TANNILAF
+285 TANNTLVF
-293 RDTRIP
+293 RNTRIP
-299 HNDSQGAVTYS
+299 HNDSHGAVTYS
-310 GGDFDDSEYTT
+310 GGGYDDSEYTT

-340 GERNSLTIQPTYAYN
+340 GDSNSLTIQPAYAYN
-355 HTTQGSVYTEAG
+355 HTTQGSIYTEAG

-394 GHSFTLYGYGQYEHN
+394 GHSFTLYGYGEYEHN
-409 RTRYTGTTEALDRTS
+409 RTRYTGTAEALDRTS

-436 ARGGFSSTVRFG
+436 TRGGFSSTVRFG

-453 IDYNGEKNDFNSPYA
+453 IDYNGVTNDFNSPFA
-468 DLSLQYS
+468 DLFLQYS
-475 PNTKNS
+475 PNSKNS

-501 MIQDSPLLWRT
+501 MIQESPLLWRT
-512 GNPALTAY
+512 GNPSLTAY

-544 GWLVADRAAFDYQ
+544 GWLVGNRAAFDYQ
-557 PFEYQPGEQGLV
+557 PMAQQQALV

-584 GFNINWRPLGGKFN
+584 GLNVNWRPLGGKFN

-605 TITHNGRPYN
+605 TFTHNGRPYN

-630 IGNFNIVAAYVSRG
+630 VGNFNFVVAYVSRM

-652 GFYTRSRDAFALAAG
+652 GFYTRSKDAFALAAG
-667 WNSGSWNVNLHLQN
+667 WGNGSWNVNLQLQN

-690 TTAMTSAYYD
+690 TTEMASTYYD

-711 ALIQAKVTYTFSF
+711 ALIQAKLTYTFSF
-724 GKKSKRDSDADLS
+724 GKKSKSDTDADLS
-737 PDAAKSASGILH
+737 PDAARTASGILH

>member
-1 MKRPIKMKRPIQILV
+1 MKRFKVMV
-16 ISCVTALPA
+16 IAAVTVAVTAS
-25 VAGGITST
+25 AGTIIPKTAMYGDSVENADSA
-33 GVMSVSGRP
+33 GVMA
-42 ELSDS
+42 DS
-47 AVSAANAVR
+47 IEA
-56 DTTAVAAIDTAAID
+56 DTTE
-70 TADYETLDAVTVEAV
+70 YETLNAVTVEAS
-85 MQRTGAEKSV
+85 MQHTGAEKSV
-95 YIPTT
+95 YIPTK

-120 ISVPYGSTAVKTVSG
+120 ISVPFGSTAVKTVSG

-180 INFVMRKYDY
+180 INFIMRKYDY

-247 DGLGGTNTIER
+247 DETGGINTIER

-278 RYTSDKF
+278 RYISDKF
-285 TANNILAF
+285 TANNTLVF
-293 RDTRIP
+293 RNTRIP
-299 HNDSQGAVTYS
+299 HKDSHGAVTYS
-310 GGDFDDSEYTT
+310 GGGYDDSEYTT

-340 GERNSLTIQPTYAYN
+340 GDNNSLTIQPAYAYN
-355 HTTQGSVYTEAG
+355 HTTQGSIYTEAG

-394 GHSFTLYGYGQYEHN
+394 GHSFTLYGYGEYEHN

-436 ARGGFSSTVRFG
+436 TCGGFSSTVRFG

-453 IDYNGEKNDFNSPYA
+453 IDYNGVTNDFNSPFA
-468 DLSLQYS
+468 DLFLQYS
-475 PNTKNS
+475 PNSKNS

-501 MIQDSPLLWRT
+501 MIQESPLLWRT
-512 GNPALTAY
+512 GNPSLTAY

-544 GWLVADRAAFDYQ
+544 GWLVGNRAAFDYQ
-557 PFEYQPGEQGLV
+557 PMAQQQALV

-584 GFNINWRPLGGKFN
+584 GLNVNWRPLGGKFN

-605 TITHNGRPYN
+605 TFTHNGRPYN

-630 IGNFNIVAAYVSRG
+630 VGNFNFVVAYVSRM

-667 WNSGSWNVNLHLQN
+667 WGNGSWNVNLQLQN

-690 TTAMTSAYYD
+690 TTEMASTYYD

-724 GKKSKRDSDADLS
+724 GKKSKSDTDADLS
-737 PDAAKSASGILH
+737 PRCRTHCLRHPALTPGLS

>member
-1 MKRPIKMKRPIQILV
+1 MKRFKVMV
-16 ISCVTALPA
+16 IAAVTVTVTAS
-25 VAGGITST
+25 AGTIIPKTAMYGDSVENADSA
-33 GVMSVSGRP
+33 GVMA
-42 ELSDS
+42 DS
-47 AVSAANAVR
+47 IEV
-56 DTTAVAAIDTAAID
+56 DTTE
-70 TADYETLDAVTVEAV
+70 YETLNAVTVEAS
-85 MQRTGAEKSV
+85 MQRTDGEKST

-100 RQRNASQSA
+100 HQRNASQSA

-120 ISVPYGSTAVKTVSG
+120 ISVPFGSTSVKTVSG
-135 QAVAVFIDYVPA
+135 QNVAVFIDYVPA
-147 TQDELEM
+147 TEDELAM

-180 INFVMRKYDY
+180 INFVMRKYEY
-190 GGYVRTRLYENFWAN
+190 GGYVRTRLYENFLAN

-247 DGLGGTNTIER
+247 DETGGINTIER

-278 RYTSDKF
+278 RYISDKF
-285 TANNILAF
+285 TANNTLVF
-293 RDTRIP
+293 RNTRIP
-299 HNDSQGAVTYS
+299 HKDSHGAVTYS
-310 GGDFDDSEYTT
+310 GGGYDDSEYTT

-340 GERNSLTIQPTYAYN
+340 GDSNSLTIQPAYAYN
-355 HTTQGSVYTEAG
+355 HTTQGSIYTEAG

-394 GHSFTLYGYGQYEHN
+394 GHSFTLYGYGEYEHN
-409 RTRYTGTTEALDRTS
+409 RTRYAGTTEALDRTS

-436 ARGGFSSTVRFG
+436 TRGGFSSTVRFG

-453 IDYNGEKNDFNSPYA
+453 IDYNGVTNDFNSPFA
-468 DLSLQYS
+468 DLFLQYS
-475 PNTKNS
+475 PNSKNS

-501 MIQDSPLLWRT
+501 MIQESPLLWRT
-512 GNPALTAY
+512 GNPSLTAY

-544 GWLVADRAAFDYQ
+544 GWLVGNRAAFDYQ
-557 PFEYQPGEQGLV
+557 PMAQQQALV

-584 GFNINWRPLGGKFN
+584 GLNVNWRPLGGKFN

-605 TITHNGRPYN
+605 TFTHNGRPYN

-630 IGNFNIVAAYVSRG
+630 VGNFNFVVAYVSRM

-652 GFYTRSRDAFALAAG
+652 GFYTRDKDAFALAAG
-667 WNSGSWNVNLHLQN
+667 WGNGSWNVNLQLQN

-690 TTAMTSAYYD
+690 TTEMASTYYD

-724 GKKSKRDSDADLS
+724 GKKSKSDTDADLS
-737 PDAAKSASGILH
+737 PDAARTASGILH

>member
-1 MKRPIKMKRPIQILV
+1 MKRFKIMV
-16 ISCVTALPA
+16 IAAVTVTVTAS
-25 VAGGITST
+25 AGTIIPKTAMYGDSVENADST
-33 GVMSVSGRP
+33 GVMA
-42 ELSDS
+42 DS
-47 AVSAANAVR
+47 IEA
-56 DTTAVAAIDTAAID
+56 DTTE
-70 TADYETLDAVTVEAV
+70 YETLNAVTVEAS
-85 MQRTGAEKSV
+85 MQRTDGEKST

-100 RQRNASQSA
+100 HQRNASQSA

-120 ISVPYGSTAVKTVSG
+120 ISVPFGSTSVKTVSG
-135 QAVAVFIDYVPA
+135 QNVAVFIDYVPA
-147 TQDELEM
+147 TEDELAM

-180 INFVMRKYDY
+180 INFVMRKYEY
-190 GGYVRTRLYENFWAN
+190 GGYVRTRLYENFLAN

-247 DGLGGTNTIER
+247 DETGGINTIER

-278 RYTSDKF
+278 RYISDKF
-285 TANNILAF
+285 TANNTLVF
-293 RDTRIP
+293 RNTRIP
-299 HNDSQGAVTYS
+299 HNDSHGAVTYS
-310 GGDFDDSEYTT
+310 GGGYDDSEYTT

-340 GERNSLTIQPTYAYN
+340 GDSNSLTIQPAYAYN
-355 HTTQGSVYTEAG
+355 HTTQGSIYTEAG

-394 GHSFTLYGYGQYEHN
+394 GHSFTLYGYGEYEHN

-436 ARGGFSSTVRFG
+436 TRGGFSSTVRFG

-453 IDYNGEKNDFNSPYA
+453 IDYNGVTNDFNSPFA
-468 DLSLQYS
+468 DLFLQYS
-475 PNTKNS
+475 PNSKNS

-501 MIQDSPLLWRT
+501 MIQESPLLWRT
-512 GNPALTAY
+512 GNPSLTAY

-544 GWLVADRAAFDYQ
+544 GWLVGNRAAFDYQ
-557 PFEYQPGEQGLV
+557 PMAQQQALV

-584 GFNINWRPLGGKFN
+584 GLNVNWRPLGGKFN

-605 TITHNGRPYN
+605 TFTHNGRPYN

-630 IGNFNIVAAYVSRG
+630 VGNFNFVVAYVSRM

-652 GFYTRSRDAFALAAG
+652 GFYTRSKDAFALAAG
-667 WNSGSWNVNLHLQN
+667 WGNGSWNVNLQLQN

-690 TTAMTSAYYD
+690 TTEMASTYYD

-724 GKKSKRDSDADLS
+724 GKKSKSDTDADLS
-737 PDAAKSASGILH
+737 PDAARTASGILH

>member
-1 MKRPIKMKRPIQILV
+1 MKRPIQILV

-135 QAVAVFIDYVPA
+135 QDVAVFIDYVPA

>member
-1 MKRPIKMKRPIQILV
+1 MKRPIQILV

-258 QSTST
+258 QSTSN

-278 RYTSDKF
+278 RYISDRF
-285 TANNILAF
+285 TANNTLVF
-293 RDTRIP
+293 RNTRIP

-340 GERNSLTIQPTYAYN
+340 GERNSLTIQPTYAYS

-468 DLSLQYS
+468 DLFLQYS

-544 GWLVADRAAFDYQ
+544 AWIVGNRAAFDYR

-569 RNIIQ
+569 REIIQ

-584 GFNINWRPLGGKFN
+584 GFNVNWRPLGGKFN

>member
-1 MKRPIKMKRPIQILV
+1 MKRPIQILV

-135 QAVAVFIDYVPA
+135 QDVAVFIDYVPA
-147 TQDELEM
+147 TEDELEM

-161 RVEYLQSPTD
+161 RIEYLQSPTD

>member
-1 MKRPIKMKRPIQILV
+1 MKRFKVMV
-16 ISCVTALPA
+16 IAAVTVTVTAS
-25 VAGGITST
+25 AGTIIPKTAMYGDSVENADSA
-33 GVMSVSGRP
+33 GVMA
-42 ELSDS
+42 DS
-47 AVSAANAVR
+47 IEA
-56 DTTAVAAIDTAAID
+56 DTTE
-70 TADYETLDAVTVEAV
+70 YETLNAVTVEAS
-85 MQRTGAEKSV
+85 MQRTDGEKST

-100 RQRNASQSA
+100 HQRNASQSA

-120 ISVPYGSTAVKTVSG
+120 ISVPFGSTSVKTVSG
-135 QAVAVFIDYVPA
+135 QNVAVFIDYVPA
-147 TQDELEM
+147 TEDELAM

-180 INFVMRKYDY
+180 INFVMRKYEY
-190 GGYVRTRLYENFWAN
+190 GGYVRTRLYENFLAN

-247 DGLGGTNTIER
+247 DETGGINTIER

-278 RYTSDKF
+278 RYISDKF
-285 TANNILAF
+285 TANNTLVF
-293 RDTRIP
+293 RNTRIP
-299 HNDSQGAVTYS
+299 HKDSHGAVTYS
-310 GGDFDDSEYTT
+310 GGGYDDSEYTT

-340 GERNSLTIQPTYAYN
+340 GDSNSLTIQPAYAYN
-355 HTTQGSVYTEAG
+355 HTTQGSIYTEAG

-382 NTSIEY
+382 NMSIEY

-394 GHSFTLYGYGQYEHN
+394 GHSFTLYGYGEYEHN

-436 ARGGFSSTVRFG
+436 TRGGFSSTVRFG

-453 IDYNGEKNDFNSPYA
+453 IDYNGVTNDFNSPFA
-468 DLSLQYS
+468 DLFLQYS
-475 PNTKNS
+475 PNSKNS

-501 MIQDSPLLWRT
+501 MIQESPLLWRT
-512 GNPALTAY
+512 GNPSLTAY

-544 GWLVADRAAFDYQ
+544 GWLVGNRAAFDYQ
-557 PFEYQPGEQGLV
+557 PMAQQQALV

-584 GFNINWRPLGGKFN
+584 GLNVNWRPLGGKFN

-605 TITHNGRPYN
+605 TFTHNGRPYN

-630 IGNFNIVAAYVSRG
+630 VGNFNFVVAYVSRM

-652 GFYTRSRDAFALAAG
+652 GFYTRDKDAFALAAG
-667 WNSGSWNVNLHLQN
+667 WGNGSWNVNLQLQN

-690 TTAMTSAYYD
+690 TTEMASTYYD

-724 GKKSKRDSDADLS
+724 GKKSKSDTDADLS
-737 PDAAKSASGILH
+737 PDAARTASGILH